1 MWIFVLGSAAVA
13 QKTAVAPVEGA
24 KLGDTKNVHQCG
36 NLFLAGQ
43 PTESDFANLR
53 QNGVTRIITLRAD
66 GEIDFDEAAKSKEA
80 GLEFVSMPIDSPD
93 AITDDFLSE
102 LRKLLSDKG
111 KPTLLH
117 CGSAN
122 RVGAVW
128 MAHRVLDEGVDL
140 ETALAEA
147 KEVGLRSEAME
158 SRVKEYIVQQSS
170 NSTSEQSVNPGIN
183 DRFLD
188 PALDI
193 KEWIERFEVESRE
206 VFGNRDRVLAAM
218 QLQPGM
224 VVADVGAGTGAFTR
238 VFSKAVGPN
247 GWVYAVDISP
257 KFLEHISSKSAEE
270 KLGNVSAVFGSA
282 TSINLPPASV
292 DVVFICD
299 TYHHFEY
306 PESTLASINK
316 ALKPG
321 GKLVLIDFE
330 RIPGKSREWT
340 LSHVRAGK
348 DVFRQE
354 VEAAGFALQEEVK
367 VEGFEENYFLRF
379 QKR

>member
-1 MWIFVLGSAAVA
+1 MVSPAVA
-13 QKTAVAPVEGA
+13 QKTTVAPVEGA
-24 KLGDTKNVHQCG
+24 KLGETKNVHQCG

-43 PTESDFANLR
+43 PTEEDFANLR

-66 GEIDFDEAAKSKEA
+66 SEIDFDEAAKSKAA

-93 AITDDFLSE
+93 AITDDFLGE

-158 SRVKEYIVQQSS
+158 SRVKEYIVQQST
-170 NSTSEQSVNPGIN
+170 NSIGEQSVNPGIN

-193 KEWIERFEVESRE
+193 KEWVERFEVESRE

-218 QLQPGM
+218 QLKPGM
-224 VVADVGAGTGAFTR
+224 IVADVGAGTGAFTR
-238 VFSKAVGPN
+238 VFSKAVGPE

-270 KLGNVSAVFGSA
+270 NLGNVSAVFGSA
-282 TSINLPPASV
+282 KSINLPPASV
-292 DVVFICD
+292 DVIFICD

-321 GKLVLIDFE
+321 GVLVLIDFE

-354 VEAAGFALQEEVK
+354 VEAAGFALLEEVK
-367 VEGFEENYFLRF
+367 VEGFEENYFLRL